1 MNHRFSYLDI
11 YSHILFCVVAFSI
24 VFTFEAA
31 ANVLAKDYSSVFNK
45 ARAYQTQRVIDIG
58 DSLLDKGLS
67 DNALVYYMV
76 ACNRA
81 ARNLSDE
88 ERRLVAIAHLR
99 KGNVYYLKGGY
110 ATALRSYIDGI
121 KICEEIPGQKELGR
135 FYNNVGNIYCMF
147 HEYEKGISYYKKARE
162 FNHKCGDRANEHKNL
177 VNLTGVC
184 LFLGKTKEAFRY
196 YDDSEAL
203 KDTADVNNN
212 FMSRFNYSLI
222 FLADN
227 NSAKAAAIMK
237 ECIGYGKK
245 NNVTPEYLCSAYT
258 QLYRNYLKMGQ
269 RDSAIVY
276 MRMCLNDMQQNGLS
290 HKFADVLKDYAEI
303 CHENG
308 DISKAYNLRSQYLEI
323 MDSVYNM
330 KEFDMV
336 KNSQFIYEM
345 DKTDKQIA
353 QLHANEE
360 EHLRSIS
367 HQRIVIAGIIG
378 VLLVVGFLLGM
389 VWRQKKLLNRSYND
403 LYAVNRDFAATL
415 ESMKNKET
423 APEQPAMPTRRNGL
437 DSEKMHTL
445 AVAIADVMKNPG
457 VFCSPDFSLDRMA
470 ELVNSN
476 SRYVSQV
483 INDTFNKNFSN
494 YVNEYRIRLACL
506 RLSDTGAYGNYTL
519 KGIGESVGFRSYT
532 TFVTVFRK
540 ITGITPKLY
549 QEKASEE
556 SARHPSIQS
565 DDESDEEA

>member
-11 YSHILFCVVAFSI
+11 YSHILFCVFAFSL
-24 VFTFEAA
+24 VFTFETA

-81 ARNLSDE
+81 ASNLSDE

-121 KICEEIPGQKELGR
+121 KICEEVPGQKELGR

-147 HEYEKGISYYKKARE
+147 KEYEKGISYYKKARE
-162 FNHKCGDRANEHKNL
+162 FNYKCGDKVNEYKNL
-177 VNLTGVC
+177 VNLTSVC
-184 LFLGKTKEAFRY
+184 SSLGRIEEAYRY
-196 YDDSEAL
+196 YRASEAL
-203 KDTADVNNN
+203 KDTTDIDNN
-212 FMSRFNYSLI
+212 FVSRFNYALI
-222 FLADN
+222 LLAEKKRN
-227 NSAKAAAIMK
+227 QAADIMK
-237 ECIGYGKK
+237 ECISYGKK
-245 NNVTPEYLCSAYT
+245 NGIGAEYLCSVYSRM
-258 QLYRNYLKMGQ
+258 YRNYMAMGE
-269 RDSAIVY
+269 RDSALIY
-276 MRMCLNDMQQNGLS
+276 MRMCLDDMQRNGLA
-290 HKFADVLKDYAEI
+290 HKFASVLKDYAEV

-308 DISKAYNLRSQYLEI
+308 DITKAYDLRSQYLEI

-423 APEQPAMPTRRNGL
+423 APEQPAIPARRNGL
-437 DSEKMHTL
+437 DSEKKHTL
-445 AVAIADVMKNPG
+445 AVAIADVMKNPDE
-457 VFCSPDFSLDRMA
+457 FCSPDFSLDRMA